1 MSGGGKMTRVIVHGA
16 MGRMGKEVTRFVTES
31 EDMALAALVDIGG
44 DGKEVLTS
52 LADFTGEAD
61 VIIDFSHHT
70 AVPAVLEYAKKR
82 GIPAIIAT
90 TGCTEEE
97 NACIKETAE
106 VLPVFASGNMSIGV
120 AVLAA
125 FAAEAARI
133 MKDADIE
140 IVETHHKNKLDAP
153 SGTALLIA
161 NEIKANRP
169 EANFVLGR
177 SGMKKREKEDI
188 GINAIRC
195 GNIVGIH
202 EVIISTESQTI
213 TLKHEAHTR
222 ALFAEGAV
230 AAARFICGKSAG
242 LYNIKD
248 MVRK

>member
-1 MSGGGKMTRVIVHGA
+1 MIKVIVHGA
-16 MGRMGKEVTRFVTES
+16 LGRMGKEVTRFVTES

-44 DGKEVLTS
+44 DGAEVLTS
-52 LADFTGEAD
+52 LDAFTGEAD

-230 AAARFICGKSAG
+230 AAARFICGKGAG

>member
-1 MSGGGKMTRVIVHGA
+1 MIKVIVHGA
-16 MGRMGKEVTRFVTES
+16 LGRMGKEVTRFV
-31 EDMALAALVDIGG
+31 EDSADMTIAALVDING
-44 DGKEVLTS
+44 DGDKVLTS
-52 LADFTGEAD
+52 LDAFVGEAD
-61 VIIDFSHHT
+61 VIIDFSHHA
-70 AVPAVLEYAKKR
+70 AVPTVIAYAKKR
-82 GIPAIIAT
+82 SIPAIIAT

-97 NACIKETAE
+97 NACVSEAAE
-106 VLPVFASGNMSIGV
+106 SIPVFASGNMSIGV

-161 NEIKANRP
+161 NEIKTNRP
-169 EANFVLGR
+169 DANFVLGR
-177 SGMKKREKEDI
+177 SGMRKREKEDI
-188 GINAIRC
+188 GINSVRC

-230 AAARFICGKSAG
+230 AAARFICGKKAG

>member
-1 MSGGGKMTRVIVHGA
+1 MIKVIVHGA
-16 MGRMGKEVTRFVTES
+16 LGRMGKEVTRFVTES
-31 EDMALAALVDIGG
+31 EDMQVAALVDIGG
-44 DGKEVLTS
+44 DGNEVLTGLDAFS
-52 LADFTGEAD
+52 GEAD
-61 VIIDFSHHT
+61 VIIDFSHHA
-70 AVPAVLEYAKKR
+70 AVPGVLEYAKKR
-82 GIPAIIAT
+82 ALPAIIAT
-90 TGCTEEE
+90 TGCTDEE
-97 NACIKETAE
+97 NACIKEASE
-106 VLPVFASGNMSIGV
+106 SIPVFASGNMSIGV

-161 NEIKANRP
+161 NEIKTNRP
-169 EANFVLGR
+169 DANFVLGR
-177 SGMKKREKEDI
+177 SGMRKREKEDI
-188 GINAIRC
+188 GINSVRC

-230 AAARFICGKSAG
+230 AAARFICGKNAG

>member
-70 AVPAVLEYAKKR
+70 AVPAVLEYAKARKL
-82 GIPAIIAT
+82 PAIIAT

-97 NACIKETAE
+97 TALIKEAAE
-106 VLPVFASGNMSIGV
+106 YVPVFASGNMSIGV

-125 FAAEAARI
+125 LAAEAARV

-161 NEIKANRP
+161 NEIKTNRP
-169 EANFVLGR
+169 DASFVLGR
-177 SGMKKREKEDI
+177 SGMRKREKNDI
-188 GINAIRC
+188 GINSVRC

>member
-1 MSGGGKMTRVIVHGA
+1 MTKVIVHGA
-16 MGRMGKEVTRFVTES
+16 LGRMGKEVTRFVTES
-31 EDMALAALVDIGG
+31 EDMAVAALVDIGG
-44 DGKEVLTS
+44 DGKDVLTS

-70 AVPAVLEYAKKR
+70 AVPAVLEYAKAR
-82 GIPAIIAT
+82 AIPAIIAT
-90 TGCTEEE
+90 TGCTDEE
-97 NACIKETAE
+97 NALIKEASE
-106 VLPVFASGNMSIGV
+106 FVPVFASGNMSIGV

-125 FAAEAARI
+125 LAAEAARI

-161 NEIKANRP
+161 NEIKTNRP

-177 SGMKKREKEDI
+177 SGMRKREKNDI
-188 GINAIRC
+188 GINSVRC

>member
-1 MSGGGKMTRVIVHGA
+1 MVKVIVHGA
-16 MGRMGKEVTRFVTES
+16 LGRMGKEVTRFVNES

-44 DGKEVLTS
+44 DGTDVLTS
-52 LADFTGEAD
+52 LDAFSGEAD

-70 AVPAVLEYAKKR
+70 AVPGVLEYAKKR
-82 GIPAIIAT
+82 ALPAIIAT
-90 TGCTEEE
+90 TGCTDEE
-97 NACIKETAE
+97 NAVIREASE
-106 VLPVFASGNMSIGV
+106 VIPVFASGNMSIGV

-125 FAAEAARI
+125 LAAEAARI

-161 NEIKANRP
+161 NEIKTNRP
-169 EANFVLGR
+169 DANFVLGR
-177 SGMKKREKEDI
+177 SGMRKREKNDI
-188 GINAIRC
+188 GINSVRC

-230 AAARFICGKSAG
+230 AAARFICGKGAG

>member
-1 MSGGGKMTRVIVHGA
+1 MTKVIVRGA
-16 MGRMGKEVTRFVTES
+16 LGRMGKEIAKLVL
-31 EDMALAALVDIGG
+31 EDDMLEVAALIDING
-44 DGKEVLTS
+44 DGTEVLKFLS
-52 LADFTGEAD
+52 DFTGEAD
-61 VIIDFSHHT
+61 VVIDFSHHS
-70 AVPAVLEYAKKR
+70 AVKEALDWAKEKNIPAVI
-82 GIPAIIAT
+82 GT

-97 NACIKETAE
+97 VAYIHETAE
-106 VLPVFASGNMSIGV
+106 TLPVFYSGNMSIGI

-161 NEIKANRP
+161 NEIKTSRP
-169 EANFVLGR
+169 DANFVIGR
-177 SGMKKREKEDI
+177 SGMRKREKNDI
-188 GINAIRC
+188 GINSVRC
-195 GNIVGIH
+195 GSIVGIH
-202 EVIISTESQTI
+202 EIIISTDSQTI
-213 TLKHEAHTR
+213 TLKHEAHDR

-230 AAARFICGKSAG
+230 AAAKFVCGKKAG

>member
-1 MSGGGKMTRVIVHGA
+1 MIKVIVHGA
-16 MGRMGKEVTRFVTES
+16 LGRMGKEVTRFVTES
-31 EDMALAALVDIGG
+31 EDMALAALVDING
-44 DGKEVLTS
+44 DGAEVLTS
-52 LADFTGEAD
+52 LDAFAGEAD
-61 VIIDFSHHT
+61 VIIDFSHHA
-70 AVPAVLEYAKKR
+70 AVPAVLAYAKKR

-97 NACIKETAE
+97 NAAIRETAE
-106 VLPVFASGNMSIGV
+106 SLPVFASGNMSIGV

-161 NEIKANRP
+161 NEIKTNRP
-169 EANFVLGR
+169 QANFVLGR
-177 SGMKKREKEDI
+177 SGMKKREKDDI

-230 AAARFICGKSAG
+230 AAARFICGKEAG

>member
-1 MSGGGKMTRVIVHGA
+1 MIKVIVHGA
-16 MGRMGKEVTRFVTES
+16 LGRMGKEVTRFVTES

-44 DGKEVLTS
+44 DGTEVLTS
-52 LADFTGEAD
+52 LDAFTGEAD
-61 VIIDFSHHT
+61 VVIDFSHHT
-70 AVPAVLEYAKKR
+70 AVPGVLEYAKKR

-97 NACIKETAE
+97 NAAIREAAE
-106 VLPVFASGNMSIGV
+106 VIPVFASGNMSIGV

-161 NEIKANRP
+161 NEIKTNRP
-169 EANFVLGR
+169 DAQFVLGR
-177 SGMKKREKEDI
+177 SGMRKREKEDI
-188 GINAIRC
+188 GINSVRC

-230 AAARFICGKSAG
+230 AAARFICGKGAG

>member
-1 MSGGGKMTRVIVHGA
+1 MTKVIVHGA
-16 MGRMGKEVTRFVTES
+16 MGRMGKEVIRFVEES
-31 EDMALAALVDIGG
+31 ADMMLAALVDVNG
-44 DGKEVLTS
+44 DGEKVLTS
-52 LADFTGEAD
+52 LDSFAGEAD

-70 AVPAVLEYAKKR
+70 AVPGVIEYAKKR
-82 GIPAIIAT
+82 AIPAIIAT

-97 NACIKETAE
+97 TECIKEASS
-106 VLPVFASGNMSIGV
+106 VIPVFASGNMSIGV

-125 FAAEAARI
+125 LAAEAARV
-133 MKDADIE
+133 MKDADVE

-161 NEIKANRP
+161 NEIKTNRP
-169 EANFVLGR
+169 DANFVIGR
-177 SGMKKREKEDI
+177 NGMRKREKEDI
-188 GINAIRC
+188 GINSVRC

-230 AAARFICGKSAG
+230 AAARFICGKKAG

>member
-1 MSGGGKMTRVIVHGA
+1 MTKVIVHGA
-16 MGRMGKEVTRFVTES
+16 LGRMGKEVTRFVAES
-31 EDMALAALVDIGG
+31 EDMEACALVDIGG
-44 DGKEVLTS
+44 DGTEVLTS
-52 LADFTGEAD
+52 LSDYAGEAD

-70 AVPAVLEYAKKR
+70 AVPAVLEYAKAR
-82 GIPAIIAT
+82 NIPAIIAT
-90 TGCTEEE
+90 TGCTDEE
-97 NACIKETAE
+97 NAAIKEAAE
-106 VLPVFASGNMSIGV
+106 SVAVFASGNMSIGV

-125 FAAEAARI
+125 LAAEAARV

-161 NEIKANRP
+161 NEIKTNRP
-169 EANFVLGR
+169 DANFVLGR
-177 SGMKKREKEDI
+177 SGMRKREKEDI
-188 GINAIRC
+188 GINSVRC

-230 AAARFICGKSAG
+230 AAARFICGKNAG

>member
-1 MSGGGKMTRVIVHGA
+1 MIKVIVHGA
-16 MGRMGKEVTRFVTES
+16 LGRMGKEVTRFVSES
-31 EDMALAALVDIGG
+31 ADMALAALVDIGG
-44 DGKEVLTS
+44 DGKEVLRS
-52 LADFTGEAD
+52 LSDFSGEAD

-70 AVPAVLEYAKKR
+70 AVLGVLEYAKAHAL
-82 GIPAIIAT
+82 PAIIAT
-90 TGCTEEE
+90 TGCTDEE
-97 NACIKETAE
+97 NSAIREAADS
-106 VLPVFASGNMSIGV
+106 VPVFASGNMSIGV

-125 FAAEAARI
+125 LAAEAARI

-177 SGMKKREKEDI
+177 SGMRKREKEDI
-188 GINAIRC
+188 GINSVRC

-230 AAARFICGKSAG
+230 AAARFICGKGAG

>member
-1 MSGGGKMTRVIVHGA
+1 MTKVIVHGA
-16 MGRMGKEVTRFVTES
+16 LGRMGKEVIRFVEES
-31 EDMALAALVDIGG
+31 TDMAIAALVDVNG
-44 DGKEVLTS
+44 DGEKVLTS
-52 LADFTGEAD
+52 LDSFAGEAD
-61 VIIDFSHHT
+61 VVIDFSHHT
-70 AVPAVLEYAKKR
+70 AVPGVLEYAKKR

-90 TGCTEEE
+90 TGCMEEE
-97 NACIKETAE
+97 NACITDAAQTI
-106 VLPVFASGNMSIGV
+106 PVFASGNMSIGV

-125 FAAEAARI
+125 LAAEAARI
-133 MKDADIE
+133 MKDADVE

-161 NEIKANRP
+161 NEIKTNRP
-169 EANFVLGR
+169 DANFVIGR
-177 SGMKKREKEDI
+177 SGMRKREKEDI
-188 GINAIRC
+188 GINSVRC

-230 AAARFICGKSAG
+230 AAAKFICGKKPG

>member
-1 MSGGGKMTRVIVHGA
+1 MIKVIVHGA
-16 MGRMGKEVTRFVTES
+16 LGRMGKEVTRFVTES
-31 EDMALAALVDIGG
+31 EDMKVAALVDING
-44 DGKEVLTS
+44 DGAEVLTS
-52 LADFTGEAD
+52 LSAFTGEAD
-61 VIIDFSHHT
+61 VIIDFSHHA
-70 AVPAVLEYAKKR
+70 AVPGVLEYAKAR
-82 GIPAIIAT
+82 ALPAIIAT

-97 NACIKETAE
+97 NAAIREAAE
-106 VLPVFASGNMSIGV
+106 VIPVFASGNMSIGV

-161 NEIKANRP
+161 NEIKTNRP
-169 EANFVLGR
+169 DAQFVLGR

-188 GINAIRC
+188 GINSVRC

-230 AAARFICGKSAG
+230 AAARFICGKGEG

>member
-1 MSGGGKMTRVIVHGA
+1 MTKVIVHGA
-16 MGRMGKEVTRFVTES
+16 LGRMGKEVIRFVEES
-31 EDMALAALVDIGG
+31 TDMAIAALVDVNG
-44 DGKEVLTS
+44 DGEKVLTS
-52 LADFTGEAD
+52 LDSFAGEAD
-61 VIIDFSHHT
+61 VVIDFSHHT
-70 AVPAVLEYAKKR
+70 AVPGVLEYAKKR

-97 NACIKETAE
+97 NACITDAAQTI
-106 VLPVFASGNMSIGV
+106 PVFASGNMSIGV

-125 FAAEAARI
+125 LAAEAARI
-133 MKDADIE
+133 MKDADVE

-161 NEIKANRP
+161 NEIKTNRP
-169 EANFVLGR
+169 DANFVIGR
-177 SGMKKREKEDI
+177 SGMRKRENEDI
-188 GINAIRC
+188 GINSVRC

-230 AAARFICGKSAG
+230 AAAKFICGKKPG

>member
-1 MSGGGKMTRVIVHGA
+1 MIKVIVHGA
-16 MGRMGKEVTRFVTES
+16 LGRMGKEVTRFVCES

-44 DGKEVLTS
+44 DGAEVLTS
-52 LADFTGEAD
+52 LDAFTGEAD
-61 VIIDFSHHT
+61 VVIDFSHHT
-70 AVPAVLEYAKKR
+70 AVPGVLAYAKKR
-82 GIPAIIAT
+82 AMPAIIAT
-90 TGCTEEE
+90 TGCTDEE
-97 NACIKETAE
+97 NAAIKEASE
-106 VLPVFASGNMSIGV
+106 QIPVFASGNMSIGV

-161 NEIKANRP
+161 NEIKTNRP
-169 EANFVLGR
+169 DANFVLGR

-188 GINAIRC
+188 GINSVRL

-230 AAARFICGKSAG
+230 AAARYICGKEAG

>member
-1 MSGGGKMTRVIVHGA
+1 MTKVIVHGA
-16 MGRMGKEVTRFVTES
+16 MGRMGKEVIRFVEES
-31 EDMALAALVDIGG
+31 ADMTLAALVDVNG
-44 DGKEVLTS
+44 DGEKVLTS
-52 LADFTGEAD
+52 LDSFTGEAD
-61 VIIDFSHHT
+61 VIIDFSHHA
-70 AVPAVLEYAKKR
+70 AVPGVLEYAKAR
-82 GIPAIIAT
+82 ALPAIIAT

-97 NACIKETAE
+97 NAAIREAAE
-106 VLPVFASGNMSIGV
+106 VIPVFASGNMSIGV

-161 NEIKANRP
+161 NEIKTNRP
-169 EANFVLGR
+169 DAQFVLGR

-188 GINAIRC
+188 GINSVRC

-230 AAARFICGKSAG
+230 AAARFICGKGAG

>member
-1 MSGGGKMTRVIVHGA
+1 MTKVIVHGA
-16 MGRMGKEVTRFVTES
+16 LGRMGKEVTRFVSES
-31 EDMALAALVDIGG
+31 EDMAVAALVDIGG
-44 DGKEVLTS
+44 DGKDVLKS
-52 LADFTGEAD
+52 LSDFTGEAD

-70 AVPAVLEYAKKR
+70 AVPAVLEYAKARKL
-82 GIPAIIAT
+82 PAIIAT

-97 NACIKETAE
+97 NALIKETAE
-106 VLPVFASGNMSIGV
+106 AVPVFASGNMSIGV

-125 FAAEAARI
+125 LAAEAARI

-177 SGMKKREKEDI
+177 SGMRKREKNDI
-188 GINAIRC
+188 GINSVRC

-230 AAARFICGKSAG
+230 AAARFICGKGAG

>member
-1 MSGGGKMTRVIVHGA
+1 MIKVIVHGA
-16 MGRMGKEVTRFVTES
+16 LGRMGKEVTRFVTES

-44 DGKEVLTS
+44 DGAEVLTS
-52 LADFTGEAD
+52 LDAFTGEAD

-230 AAARFICGKSAG
+230 AAARFICGKEAG